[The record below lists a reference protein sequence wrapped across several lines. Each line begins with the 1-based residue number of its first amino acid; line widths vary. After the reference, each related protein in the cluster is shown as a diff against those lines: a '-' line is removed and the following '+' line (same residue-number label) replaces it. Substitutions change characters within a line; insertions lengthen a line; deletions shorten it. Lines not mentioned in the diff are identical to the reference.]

1 MERWI
6 VGQTDCWKDLENWPS
21 SPLRVTVIVFLPEL
35 GLAFADPAKLD
46 GSYGSLSRQIFCN
59 LKNIKVNFN

>member
-1 MERWI
+1 
-6 VGQTDCWKDLENWPS
+6 
-21 SPLRVTVIVFLPEL
+21 VTVIVFLPEL